1 MTSIKEDEKKE
12 IPEIIRDPQ
21 TDSTYQR
28 LRFFGK
34 VSGGLIVF
42 FTLRTDHSN
51 SSTRSR
57 NHDALFIL

>member
-21 TDSTYQR
+21 TNSTYQR

-34 VSGGLIVF
+34 VS
-42 FTLRTDHSN
+42 D
-51 SSTRSR
+51 
-57 NHDALFIL
+57 DLFVYVY